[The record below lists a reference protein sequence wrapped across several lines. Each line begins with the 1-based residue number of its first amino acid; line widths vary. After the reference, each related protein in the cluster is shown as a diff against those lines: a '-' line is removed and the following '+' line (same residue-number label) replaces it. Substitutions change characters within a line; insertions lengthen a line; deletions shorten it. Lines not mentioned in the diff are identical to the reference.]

1 MYSRAKKPSHRQVDF
16 WPSWRYSPDGEGRV
30 FNSAAEV
37 PFGWTKRV
45 GQQLEEVA
53 PPELNKTELIEQ
65 LTALGVEIN
74 PIWGTA
80 HLKKV
85 LDDRSTSR

>member
-1 MYSRAKKPSHRQVDF
+1 MYSRSKKPSFKQTDF
-16 WPSWRYSPDGEGRV
+16 WPSWRYSPDGEGRI
-30 FNSAAEV
+30 FDKPQDV
-37 PFGWTKRV
+37 PNGWTRRV
-45 GQQLEEVA
+45 GQTLKEVE
-53 PPELNKTELIEQ
+53 PTVLSKTELIDQ